1 MVQMA
6 WNFVNDS
13 LSTTLSLQWEPEII
27 AVALIYLACKLSKF
41 NVTDWIGRVRE
52 HIKWWDMFVQDVTMD
67 VLEDIC
73 HQVFSLKQYVFNN
86 LVHIQHFRYWI
97 CTNSLLLRK
106 CQKVH
111 LSYHP
116 ARLHHQP
123 REPSF
128 LFLHHLQHHLCC
140 PKCHLLLTMLVVFQ

>member
-1 MVQMA
+1 MA

-73 HQVFSLKQYVFNN
+73 HQVFNLKLCFNN
-86 LVHIQHFRYWI
+86 VIKI
-97 CTNSLLLRK
+97 CFLLGLRFIPATN
-106 CQKVH
+106 
-111 LSYHP
+111 Y
-116 ARLHHQP
+116 
-123 REPSF
+123 
-128 LFLHHLQHHLCC
+128 
-140 PKCHLLLTMLVVFQ
+140 